1 MVQREIFDRDAIAVP
16 VRRQNVRLRGSN
28 IRRLV
33 KPRPEKAARQL
44 ILAAVP
50 VHLGKPLVVILD
62 NGRAGKRQLMP
73 WTVRG
78 RNVLE
83 KELGRQAE
91 SVGVDL
97 IANKRSPR
105 RHRGGVHELSAIS
118 CRA

>member
-1 MVQREIFDRDAIAVP
+1 MVQREILDGDSIAVP

-73 WTVRG
+73 WTVRE
-78 RNVLE
+78 RNILQ
-83 KELGRQAE
+83 KELGRRAE
-91 SVGVDL
+91 HADGDL
-97 IANKRSPR
+97 IAEKRGPR
-105 RHRGGVHELSAIS
+105 RRIHHLGAVG